1 MTQQNTT
8 TDPRIGTAD
17 VNDWHIRP
25 AHGNPGYRSGVWV
38 IEAGDYADEG
48 EPDLHIE
55 ITAKHS
61 KDVAEFI
68 VQAVR
73 NEYARITAQA
83 APNGTQS

>member
-1 MTQQNTT
+1 MTQQNPT

-17 VNDWHIRP
+17 VNDWYIRP
-25 AHGNPGYRSGVWV
+25 EHGNPGHRSGVWV

-48 EPDLHIE
+48 EPDLQIRIE
-55 ITAKHS
+55 AEHS

-73 NEYARITAQA
+73 NEYARIA
-83 APNGTQS
+83 GEH